1 LVKGRDD
8 FAKQFNVSMG
18 DIVGGT
24 FVQHFDKK
32 GKPTTTDDTVLGVT
46 YHEDQQHFAERIQ
59 ADNYLAV
66 LDKLGFAASAFVAG
80 AQSDADKLMA
90 AVQDMAAAT
99 QQAQQDIKQGASLL
113 KNDNSIADVMT
124 EVIKLDGANENLA
137 DAYKRLQ
144 AEQQAFTT
152 DLDHVTLESGK
163 SAQQI
168 LEFADAEAQAAGG
181 ASALAKLIDQF
192 NKDFFTAG

>member
-80 AQSDADKLMA
+80 AQADADKLMA

-99 QQAQQDIKQGASLL
+99 QQAQQDIKQGSSLL
-113 KNDNSIADVMT
+113 KNDTSIADVMT
-124 EVIKLDGANENLA
+124 EVIKLDGANEKLA

-144 AEQQAFTT
+144 AEQQAFTS

-181 ASALAKLIDQF
+181 A
-192 NKDFFTAG
+192 